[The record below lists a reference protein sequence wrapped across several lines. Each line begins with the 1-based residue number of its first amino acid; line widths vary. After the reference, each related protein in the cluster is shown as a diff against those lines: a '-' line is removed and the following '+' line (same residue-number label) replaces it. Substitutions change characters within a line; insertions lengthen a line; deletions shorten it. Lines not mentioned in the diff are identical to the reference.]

1 VIRPLVRPSFRH
13 VLIAFLPFL
22 LFLSVR
28 ECPPASQVEIKRYC
42 RGGPEGRGRCESK
55 EIERKEGK
63 MEKKVEKVI
72 DKKERNTKAAAAAAA
87 AAQWITMDKWQQAAG
102 SRQQAA
108 RGDIGR
114 HYCW

>member
-1 VIRPLVRPSFRH
+1 
-13 VLIAFLPFL
+13 
-22 LFLSVR
+22 
-28 ECPPASQVEIKRYC
+28 
-42 RGGPEGRGRCESK
+42 
-55 EIERKEGK
+55 

-72 DKKERNTKAAAAAAA
+72 DKKERNTKAAAAAA